1 MTHYILVHGAW
12 EGSWSWDY
20 VRPTLEK
27 QGHTVTA
34 LNLHG
39 GSDDGKNITN
49 VTMDSYVEIVVNA
62 ITQLDHKVVLVGHS
76 MAGAVISL
84 VAEQIP
90 ERLEKLVYVAAFL
103 LGNGDSVL
111 EAMQRDPG
119 GEFLPELIFS
129 DDQGSAEALEITWR
143 NKAFHDVEEVRILET
158 LPLLLGVY
166 QATEPFMAKVTVSE
180 DRFGSVPKDYIRTS
194 IDKMV
199 SPILQSEMLENWNV
213 DQVYTL
219 QSGHFP
225 TLSVPEELAELI
237 LQSTP
242 NQKRTSDDYNHP
254 STRGTRI
261 DLEEGVQVNQVA

>member
-20 VRPTLEK
+20 VTPILEK

-49 VTMDSYVEIVVNA
+49 LTMDSYVETVVDA
-62 ITQLDHKVVLVGHS
+62 INQLDHKVVLVGHS

-90 ERLEKLVYVAAFL
+90 EKLEKLVYVAAFL
-103 LGNGDSVL
+103 LGDGDSVL

-129 DDQGSAEALEITWR
+129 EDQSSAQAVEQTWR
-143 NKAFHDVEEVRILET
+143 SKAFHDVKEERVLEA
-158 LPLLLGVY
+158 LPILLGVG
-166 QATEPFMAKVTVSE
+166 QATEPFMAKMVITNE
-180 DRFGSVPKDYIRTS
+180 RFGSVPKDYIRTS

-199 SPILQSEMLENWNV
+199 SPILQSEMLENWNT
-213 DQVYTL
+213 DQISTL
-219 QSGHFP
+219 KSGHFP

-237 LQSTP
+237 LQSTH
-242 NQKRTSDDYNHP
+242 NQKGTSDDYNHP

-261 DLEEGVQVNQVA
+261 NLEKGIHANQVA